1 MINDLENMLKQI
13 VGNQKVFSK
22 ICKVDSVDN
31 DKLTCDVYTI
41 EDDTFY
47 DNVSLSPTNTGN
59 FIQFP
64 KVDSIVIVSFLDDS
78 NCFVSQ
84 MSEIEGYY
92 ISNEDN
98 SFLDLMNDLFTAIS
112 NIQVQTNYGASLPKS
127 VVNQAEFNSVQDKF
141 KNLFLK

>member
-22 ICKVDSVDN
+22 ICKVDSVDK
-31 DKLTCDVYTI
+31 DKLTCDVYTL

-47 DNVSLSPTNTGN
+47 DEVSLSPTNTGN

-78 NCFVSQ
+78 NCYISQ

-92 ISNEDN
+92 ISNSDN
-98 SFLDLMNDLFTAIS
+98 SFLDLMNDLFSAIK
-112 NIQVQTNYGASLPKS
+112 NISLTHPYGPTQPQG
-127 VVNQAEFNSVQDKF
+127 VINQAEFDAVQDKF